1 MNAHINVHR
10 SFNLLPT
17 AIGVAAVIHL
27 VFILSVGFDLSSEQY
42 IPPALEVVLVKQA
55 TEEPPEVA
63 QFLAQHTQQGGG
75 ESTELKRPSAPVSGA
90 LKARANGTAAKEIE
104 SSSPKQ
110 TQQRETPELTQIFA
124 DQEIEKNKQQNQV
137 KDIQDA
143 PQSRQ
148 LTKKQEIARLTAE
161 LSLALE
167 RQASRPRSLYVT
179 ASTKQSNAANYML
192 NWVQKV
198 ERVGNLNFP
207 ANSVKES
214 ASLVLVV
221 GINQQGA
228 ITKVA
233 VQRSSGQPQLDEA
246 AVAIVK
252 MAAPFDPM
260 PPALA
265 SETDILYVTRTWQ
278 FNSDN
283 SITTR

>member
-1 MNAHINVHR
+1 MN
-10 SFNLLPT
+10 SFTDVERTVNLLPT
-17 AIGVAAVIHL
+17 AIGAAAVIHL
-27 VFILSVGFDLSSEQY
+27 VFILSVGFDHSSEQY
-42 IPPALEVVLVKQA
+42 IPPALEVVLVRQA
-55 TEEPPEVA
+55 TETPPETA
-63 QFLAQHTQQGGG
+63 QFLAQHAQQGGG

-90 LKARANGTAAKEIE
+90 LQARANGTTAKEVAA
-104 SSSPKQ
+104 SSPQK
-110 TQQRETPELTQIFA
+110 TQKRETPELTQIFA
-124 DQEIEKNKQQNQV
+124 DQKIEKTKQQVQV

-143 PQSRQ
+143 PPSKQ

-161 LSLALE
+161 ISLALE
-167 RQASRPRSLYVT
+167 RQASRPRTLYVT

-207 ANSVKES
+207 SQSVKES
-214 ASLVLVV
+214 GSLVMVV
-221 GINQQGA
+221 GIDRNGA
-228 ITKVA
+228 ITKIA
-233 VQRSSGQPQLDEA
+233 VQRSSGQQQLDEA